1 MSLTLY
7 RLIFLWFTISPK
19 ILDKLQGGFMNAR
32 EFRLDPFVEPF
43 PRDLSDPPR
52 DSALLI
58 SLLGG
63 DDERVV
69 YLDGA
74 YYVIG
79 IATRCMDVFADEKRA
94 YEEAGLPVPGDA
106 RIPLNRRPK

>member
-1 MSLTLY
+1 
-7 RLIFLWFTISPK
+7 
-19 ILDKLQGGFMNAR
+19 MNAR
-32 EFRLDPFVEPF
+32 EFRQNPFAEPS

-52 DSALLI
+52 GSALLI

-79 IATRCMDVFADEKRA
+79 IATRRMDVFADEQRA
-94 YEEAGLPVPGDA
+94 YEEAGLPVPGDE